1 MAPKGLSFPK
11 SARLTKS
18 AELIV
23 VLKTGRRVR
32 SEHLELRGLASL
44 SHHGRVGVIVPKH
57 RHSAV
62 ERNRLKRRLRE
73 IIRLHVLWTMN
84 ELQLVIRTSPG
95 AYDASFEQLRVEILR
110 GVDQLQTSR

>member
-1 MAPKGLSFPK
+1 M
-11 SARLTKS
+11 
-18 AELIV
+18 
-23 VLKTGRRVR
+23 LKIGKRVR
-32 SEHLELRGLASL
+32 SEHLELRGFASL

-73 IIRLHVLWTMN
+73 IVRLYVLWTMKDIH
-84 ELQLVIRTSPG
+84 LVIRTSPG
-95 AYDASFEQLRVEILR
+95 AYDASFEQLKLEILR